1 MPALETFPNAPVPTD
16 KQLKARKNVF
26 LQFARFIA
34 LNLKMV
40 AMMNKGHH

>member
-1 MPALETFPNAPVPTD
+1 MSVIETFPNAPVPTD
-16 KQLKARKNVF
+16 KELKARKNVF

-34 LNLKMV
+34 LNLKML

>member
-1 MPALETFPNAPVPTD
+1 MPALEIFPNAPVPTD
-16 KQLKARKNVF
+16 KELKARKNVF